1 MRRLAGQGFRETPN
15 KDKDKQGLKTMKKPI
30 ELAKELATYGLY
42 GAGKDSSPELKEF
55 GADCLEAA
63 MLLLKTSNRKHLR
76 VSGQYLGAETLAA
89 LARGLRYEAEDL
101 RK

>member
-1 MRRLAGQGFRETPN
+1 
-15 KDKDKQGLKTMKKPI
+15 MKKPI
-30 ELAKELATYGLY
+30 ELANELATYGLF

-63 MLLLKTSNRKHLR
+63 VLLLKTSKRKRLR
-76 VSGQYLGAETLAA
+76 VSGQFLGTETLAT